1 MLLPPGR
8 LAPGAC
14 NEHTSKT
21 CEIDN
26 ALNPFGS
33 WLLEKRCKQ
42 AVQAWLNGEF
52 GIDDEPALI
61 EALRRDPRVIGSN
74 DQIIDTF
81 CNAMVEGWDAQRTF
95 ERLTH
100 YRRFCDLCKELAFVT
115 FIGQGFQLRI
125 DRFG

>member
-1 MLLPPGR
+1 MRVEVGTSWVVLAVKESGPGLIR
-8 LAPGAC
+8 SWRFQSLRKLAPR
-14 NEHTSKT
+14 E
-21 CEIDN
+21 
-26 ALNPFGS
+26 
-33 WLLEKRCKQ
+33 

-61 EALRRDPRVIGSN
+61 EALRRDPRVIGSD

-100 YRRFCDLCKELAFVT
+100 SV
-115 FIGQGFQLRI
+115 
-125 DRFG
+125 

>member
-1 MLLPPGR
+1 MLAGADPTLDRPMILFQYIVEILHR
-8 LAPGAC
+8 SMSTVLQQRFESLRKLAPR
-14 NEHTSKT
+14 E
-21 CEIDN
+21 
-26 ALNPFGS
+26 
-33 WLLEKRCKQ
+33 

-61 EALRRDPRVIGSN
+61 EALRRDPRVIGSD

-100 YRRFCDLCKELAFVT
+100 SA
-115 FIGQGFQLRI
+115 
-125 DRFG
+125 

>member
-8 LAPGAC
+8 LAAGAC

-33 WLLEKRCKQ
+33 
-42 AVQAWLNGEF
+42 WLNGEF

-61 EALRRDPRVIGSN
+61 EALRRDPRVIGSD

-100 YRRFCDLCKELAFVT
+100 SV
-115 FIGQGFQLRI
+115 
-125 DRFG
+125 

>member
-8 LAPGAC
+8 LAAGAC

-33 WLLEKRCKQ
+33 WLLEKRCKLGST
-42 AVQAWLNGEF
+42 AEF

-61 EALRRDPRVIGSN
+61 EALRRDPRVIGSD

-100 YRRFCDLCKELAFVT
+100 SV
-115 FIGQGFQLRI
+115 
-125 DRFG
+125 

>member
-1 MLLPPGR
+1 MLLPPLGALHLEPAIAYFQDMR
-8 LAPGAC
+8 DRQRFESLRKLAPR
-14 NEHTSKT
+14 E
-21 CEIDN
+21 
-26 ALNPFGS
+26 
-33 WLLEKRCKQ
+33 

-61 EALRRDPRVIGSN
+61 EALRRDPRVIGSD

-100 YRRFCDLCKELAFVT
+100 SV
-115 FIGQGFQLRI
+115 
-125 DRFG
+125 